1 MSVHYILVI
10 YVGGYI
16 HVSYFDS
23 HKRYRPVL
31 KPSHQRVGLPCFI
44 PMVYCPTHAQ
54 GTAGKLIHI
63 SEMTFLEEEKGRSF
77 TFRMVLHAE

>member
-1 MSVHYILVI
+1 MSVQYILVI

-23 HKRYRPVL
+23 HKRYKPVL

-44 PMVYCPTHAQ
+44 PMAYCPQ

-63 SEMTFLEEEKGRSF
+63 SEMTGGKGAPFYLQNGS
-77 TFRMVLHAE
+77 TCRMK